1 MLVPSSAETESTTG
15 LRYFAGIAILALG
28 YTTALI
34 GGITYTNSHL
44 LAMTIPIGGIL
55 VAMILPGKIDYRL
68 TLRGSKNSS
77 AVILAMVGIL
87 SLVSV
92 AFIFWCPS
100 VNWKTKHF
108 RFSPGRFQIVCVT
121 VVAAYI
127 HCLGILGHLRRKRRN
142 TDIPVTDYDEALES
156 NPYSPPMQTKHRTN
170 NPMGRS
176 GGSAAS

>member
-1 MLVPSSAETESTTG
+1 MLVPFSPETKSTTS
-15 LRYFAGIAILALG
+15 LRCVAGIAILALG

-34 GGITYTNSHL
+34 GGIAYTKSPL

-55 VAMILPGKIDYRL
+55 VAMILPGKIDHRL
-68 TLRGSKNSS
+68 TLRGSKISL

-92 AFIFWCPS
+92 AFIFWFPS
-100 VNWKTKHF
+100 ANWKTKYF

-127 HCLGILGHLRRKRRN
+127 HFLGILGHSGRKRRN
-142 TDIPVTDYDEALES
+142 TDIPIADYDEAQES
-156 NPYSPPMQTKHRTN
+156 NPYSPPMQAKHKTN
-170 NPMGRS
+170 I
-176 GGSAAS
+176 